1 MDIRITLRAARVN
14 ADKTVEEAAQIAHVS
29 KRTIINW
36 EKGYATPRADKLR
49 ILCDAY
55 RMPIDNIFLPYEF
68 TKSEQTDERR
78 DA

>member
-14 ADKTVEEAAQIAHVS
+14 ADYTVDDAAHIAHVS

-36 EKGYATPRADKLR
+36 EKGYATPRADKLHL
-49 ILCDAY
+49 LCDAY
-55 RMPIDNIFLPYEF
+55 RMPIDNIFLPYES
-68 TKSEQTDERR
+68 TKSEPAGRR